1 MSHHPFSNAQLSDF
15 VEGYLE
21 TVLQKIRGL
30 GTDYMLKASLTELEN
45 HFVDE
50 ARLVPLVLHLDQ
62 ITLGSQTAV
71 EVEINPFER
80 AVMPGDDP
88 YVRGTLLR
96 FDIPYEGTRELWRY
110 RPWAFATISLPKVD
124 IRDDHI
130 SFYQHFP
137 DDSPPASDRLKAQID
152 KDKRALQQAV
162 EAAREQVTEYNARI
176 PAVIRAALDLRI
188 QQARSTT
195 SVVEGLGV
203 PLKRTATPP
212 AYAMPLTRRPS
223 PRALPSV
230 ETQSYKGEHFL
241 RLDDYEYILGVTKSL
256 GLAMERAPISFAM
269 MDEEDIRNQFLL
281 HLNGHYEGSATG
293 ETFNASGKTDILI
306 RVQDKNIFVAECK
319 FWDGEQSF
327 QDAIDQL
334 LGYLTWRDSKCA
346 LFIFNQNRDSQA
358 VASKMHAVMQARTE
372 FKKYLGPDA
381 HGDHRYILVKPS
393 EPGREITITTQLF
406 DVPRSGPKPSN
417 ARSGRGGRR

>member
-1 MSHHPFSNAQLSDF
+1 MPNYPFSNAQLSDF
-15 VEGYLE
+15 LEGHLE

-30 GTDYMLKASLTELEN
+30 GTEYVLKASPTEIES

-50 ARLVPLVLHLDQ
+50 ARLDPLVLHSDQLTLD
-62 ITLGSQTAV
+62 SQTAI
-71 EVEINPFER
+71 EVEISGFNR
-80 AVMPGDDP
+80 AVMPGDNP
-88 YVRGTLLR
+88 YVRGTLLK

-137 DDSPPASDRLKAQID
+137 DDSPPGSDSLKAQID
-152 KDKRALQQAV
+152 KETRALRQAIEAVNQQV
-162 EAAREQVTEYNARI
+162 NEYNTIA
-176 PAVIRAALDLRI
+176 PVSIRAALDQRI
-188 QQARSTT
+188 QQARTTT

-203 PLKRTATPP
+203 PLKRTSTPP

-223 PRALPSV
+223 PRALPPV
-230 ETQSYKGEHFL
+230 ETQPYRGEHFL
-241 RLDDYEYILGVTKSL
+241 RLDDYDYILGVTKSL
-256 GLAMERAPISFAM
+256 GVGMERAPDSFAM

-281 HLNGHYEGSATG
+281 HLNGHYEGGATG

-334 LGYLTWRDSKCA
+334 LGYLTWRDSKSA
-346 LFIFNQNRDSQA
+346 LFIFNQNRNSQA
-358 VASKMHAVMQARTE
+358 VATRMHAVMQARPE
-372 FKKYLGPDA
+372 FRKYLGPDPR
-381 HGDHRYILVKPS
+381 GDHRYIFVKPS

-406 DVPRSGPKPSN
+406 DVPRSDSNPSN
-417 ARSGRGGRR
+417 ARSGRGRRR